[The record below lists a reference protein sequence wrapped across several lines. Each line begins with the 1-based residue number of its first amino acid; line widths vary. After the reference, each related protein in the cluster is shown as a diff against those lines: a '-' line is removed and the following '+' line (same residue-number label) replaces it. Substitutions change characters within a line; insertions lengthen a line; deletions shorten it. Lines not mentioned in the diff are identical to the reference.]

1 MKLEV
6 EQALLQAIINYLR
19 LQPWKDVNDLI
30 AGLAQCEAVEV
41 KPKKQDETN
50 QAQ

>member
-19 LQPWKDVNDLI
+19 LQPWKDVNELI
-30 AGLAQCEAVEV
+30 AGLAQCKTVE
-41 KPKKQDETN
+41 PKEKDETN
-50 QAQ
+50 QDQ